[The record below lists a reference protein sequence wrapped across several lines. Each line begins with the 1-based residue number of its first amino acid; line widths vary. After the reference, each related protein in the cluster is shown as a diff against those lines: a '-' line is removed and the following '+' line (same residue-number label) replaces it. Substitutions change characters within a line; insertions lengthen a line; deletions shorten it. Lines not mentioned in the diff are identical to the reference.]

1 MMFFGPKP
9 KFHALHHIL
18 WDVKE
23 ALRSPAP
30 LVLNPVVFSCDGN
43 EDTLGKVCTVA
54 LSVSTRTINLRVLQ
68 RYFLKKSA
76 VVKRHKA
83 ARQRAGLRA

>member
-1 MMFFGPKP
+1 MTFFGLKP

-18 WDVKE
+18 WDVRE

-30 LVLNPVVFSCDGN
+30 LLLNPAVFSCDGN
-43 EDTLGKVCTVA
+43 EDTVGRLCSIA
-54 LSVSTRTINLRVLQ
+54 LSVSTRTINLRVIQ

-76 VVKRHKA
+76 VVRRHRE
-83 ARQRAGLRA
+83 ARKRAGLRA